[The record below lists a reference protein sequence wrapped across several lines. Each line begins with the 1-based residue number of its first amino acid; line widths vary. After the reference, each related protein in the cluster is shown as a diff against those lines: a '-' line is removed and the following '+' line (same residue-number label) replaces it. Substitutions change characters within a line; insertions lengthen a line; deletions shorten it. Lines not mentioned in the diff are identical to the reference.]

1 MNPFM
6 KPLYQE
12 FKQYLCRLFGITL
25 DEGELKV
32 AEDA

>member
-12 FKQYLCRLFGITL
+12 FEENPYRLFGITL
-25 DEGELKV
+25 DEGALKV
-32 AEDA
+32 VENA